1 MRREKKTI
9 EESRE
14 STRQMILE
22 RWAANLTIDAIAGI
36 VRFWEGVTDENAKQ
50 LTQTVIA
57 RSMRRENR

>member
-9 EESRE
+9 EEIRE

>member
-9 EESRE
+9 EEIRE

-22 RWAANLTIDAIAGI
+22 RWAENLTIDAIAGI

>member
-1 MRREKKTI
+1 MRRETKTI
-9 EESRE
+9 EEIRE

>member
-9 EESRE
+9 EEIRE

-22 RWAANLTIDAIAGI
+22 RWSENLTIDAIAGI

>member
-9 EESRE
+9 EEIRE
-14 STRQMILE
+14 STRQMILD
-22 RWAANLTIDAIAGI
+22 RWEANLNIDAIAGI

>member
-9 EESRE
+9 EEIRE

-22 RWAANLTIDAIAGI
+22 RWEVNPNIDAIAGI

>member
-1 MRREKKTI
+1 MRREKKTL
-9 EESRE
+9 EEIRE

>member
-9 EESRE
+9 EEIRE

-22 RWAANLTIDAIAGI
+22 RWAANPTIDAIAGI

>member
-9 EESRE
+9 EEIRE

-36 VRFWEGVTDENAKQ
+36 VRFWEGVTDENGKQ

>member
-9 EESRE
+9 EEIRE

-22 RWAANLTIDAIAGI
+22 RRAANLTIDAIAGI

>member
-9 EESRE
+9 EEIRE

-22 RWAANLTIDAIAGI
+22 QWAENLTIDAIAGI